1 MESRDEE
8 ENGSQHKEEQ
18 KRSIKAMEKGS
29 RETEINEM
37 VTRMDISE
45 S

>member
-1 MESRDEE
+1 MKRRI
-8 ENGSQHKEEQ
+8 GSTSKEEQ
-18 KRSIKAMEKGS
+18 KRSRNTVKKEKVGKWK
-29 RETEINEM
+29 EINEM

>member
-1 MESRDEE
+1 MS
-8 ENGSQHKEEQ
+8 SKAVKKE
-18 KRSIKAMEKGS
+18 KVEKG
-29 RETEINEM
+29 REINEV